1 MKVLFV
7 LPNIGVGGVERARL
21 MLMEHLSARGIECR
35 LALGQCR
42 GELLDR
48 ARELGPVDELAPR
61 GLYQFVPS
69 LVRLIKREQPTHVVT
84 AFPDVGILT
93 WLALRLSGSRAKW
106 IHTVDVTNAVTD
118 SDGGILDRLRFSMR
132 GHAARFVH
140 QRVDVVVAVSEG
152 VRAELIGKQAL
163 EPRRVGMLYNPV
175 VPDVELGWLQA
186 QRTNGGPCRVVAVG
200 RLTPQK
206 GFDILVNA
214 MARVRGRWQLAIW
227 GNGAELS
234 RLTRL
239 VAELGLQ
246 ERIQLC
252 GYAPDPFRALR
263 DADVFVMPSRFEGF
277 GNVLVEALACQC
289 QIVAADCPHGPRE
302 ILQDG
307 RLGELV
313 PVEDVGAMADA
324 IERVMS
330 GQRRVDPE
338 FLLDRARDFSVS
350 KSGTKWELMLHRL
363 AAT

>member
-7 LPNIGVGGVERARL
+7 LPNIAVGGVERVRL

-35 LALGQCR
+35 LALRQCR
-42 GELLDR
+42 GELLGR
-48 ARELGPVDELAPR
+48 AFGLAPVDELAPR

-69 LVRLIKREQPTHVVT
+69 LVRLIKREQPTHIVT

-93 WLALRLSGSRAKW
+93 WLALRLASSRAKW
-106 IHTVDVTNAVTD
+106 IHTVDVTDAVTD

-132 GHAARFVH
+132 GRAAGFVH
-140 QRVDVVVAVSEG
+140 RRVDAVVAVSEG
-152 VRAELIGKQAL
+152 VHAELTGEQAL
-163 EPRRVGMLYNPV
+163 DPRRVAMLYNPV
-175 VPDVELGWLQA
+175 VPDVELGLPRA
-186 QRTNGGPCRVVAVG
+186 QRENGGPCRIVAVG

-214 MARVRGRWQLAIW
+214 MARVRGSWQLAIW
-227 GNGAELS
+227 GDGAERP

-246 ERIQLC
+246 DRIQLC
-252 GYAPDPFRALR
+252 GYAPDPFRAMR
-263 DADVFVMPSRFEGF
+263 DADVFVMPSRYEGF

-289 QIVAADCPHGPRE
+289 QIVATDCPHGPRE

-313 PVEDVGAMADA
+313 PVEDADAMAAA

-330 GQRRVDPE
+330 GQRRVNPE
-338 FLLDRARDFSVS
+338 FLLDRARGFSVS
-350 KSGTKWELMLHRL
+350 KSGNKWELLLHRL